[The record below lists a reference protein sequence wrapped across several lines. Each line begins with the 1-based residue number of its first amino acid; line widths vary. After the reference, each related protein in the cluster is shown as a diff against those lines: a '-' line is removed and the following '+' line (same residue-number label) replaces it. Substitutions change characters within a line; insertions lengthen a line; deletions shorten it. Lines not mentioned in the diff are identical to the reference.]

1 LPDVGIFRTNV
12 SSLKGVFYAEDWKLK
27 DKDTNIDYD
36 IAYVLRDIRFLV
48 EEISKKKGHIEKLT
62 IIAGDQLL
70 VFFRGSHILGII
82 TLQNANVSL
91 LDVMASV
98 FLKQVMTESSPLR
111 YREKRSS
118 EIQPK
123 PEELEIPKTLAREV
137 VYLSQQSEEIF
148 TQIPEYVRDILY
160 LVDGTR
166 TVREIIELS
175 GRPPEVVLDVIITF
189 LTNRVISFEKRT

>member
-27 DKDTNIDYD
+27 NKDINIDCD
-36 IAYVLRDIRFLV
+36 IEYVLGDIRFLV
-48 EEISKKKGHIEKLT
+48 EEVSKNKGHIEKLT
-62 IIAGDQLL
+62 ITAGDQLL

-91 LDVMASV
+91 LDVMASI
-98 FLKQVMTESSPLR
+98 FLKQAMIESGPR
-111 YREKRSS
+111 FREKPS
-118 EIQPK
+118 EVEPK
-123 PEELEIPKTLAREV
+123 LEELEIPKTLAREV

-148 TQIPEYVRDILY
+148 TQIPEYARDILH

-175 GRPPEVVLDVIITF
+175 GRPPEVVLDIIITF

>member
-1 LPDVGIFRTNV
+1 MPDVGIFRTNV

-27 DKDTNIDYD
+27 ELDINIDYD
-36 IAYVLRDIRFLV
+36 IEYVLSDIRFLV
-48 EEISKKKGHIEKLT
+48 EEVSKKKRHIEKLT
-62 IIAGDQLL
+62 ITAGDQLL

-98 FLKQVMTESSPLR
+98 FLKQAMIESGLR
-111 YREKRSS
+111 FREKPS
-118 EIQPK
+118 EVEPE

-137 VYLSQQSEEIF
+137 VYLSQQGEEIL

-175 GRPPEVVLDVIITF
+175 GRPPEVVLDIMR
-189 LTNRVISFEKRT
+189 LLKNPSF